1 MLLAKMFAGRDVYYE
16 EVTLR
21 FMYGRPCHMG
31 CGGQA
36 AALAYVCDLSGRTT
50 ETPGWGNTI
59 PKWDWVSFTALPK
72 AEQTYTFQQNLN

>member
-21 FMYGRPCHMG
+21 FMYGRLCRMG

-36 AALAYVCDLSGRTT
+36 AALRVRLRS
-50 ETPGWGNTI
+50 
-59 PKWDWVSFTALPK
+59 KW
-72 AEQTYTFQQNLN
+72 QNN